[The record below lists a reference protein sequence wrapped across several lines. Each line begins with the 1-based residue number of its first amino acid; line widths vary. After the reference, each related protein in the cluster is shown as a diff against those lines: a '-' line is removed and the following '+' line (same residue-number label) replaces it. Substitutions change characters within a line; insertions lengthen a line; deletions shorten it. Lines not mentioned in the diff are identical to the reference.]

1 MVPLRW
7 ISTRA
12 ASLAVVFLE
21 TVGSLGVRGS
31 TGSALGWDLLLEGLV
46 RCGEVGWQRE
56 LCAAHQA
63 SWLRLMPDSGVC
75 SPPPALLNPAWIC
88 HHRAGALWI
97 WPQAAFPTP
106 VFLGTTPGHSVPV
119 HI

>member
-31 TGSALGWDLLLEGLV
+31 TGSALGWDLLLEGLGQKGQKAL
-46 RCGEVGWQRE
+46 RSSSPLPGPCHLGPTSQTIAGGTLIQRVAI
-56 LCAAHQA
+56 L
-63 SWLRLMPDSGVC
+63 
-75 SPPPALLNPAWIC
+75 AW
-88 HHRAGALWI
+88 G
-97 WPQAAFPTP
+97 P
-106 VFLGTTPGHSVPV
+106 VPS
-119 HI
+119 